1 MWWKF
6 LIGFVILCAAIEI
19 FFIIVALLAAPG
31 ESFDE

>member
-6 LIGFVILCAAIEI
+6 FIGFVILCAIVEI
-19 FFIIVALLAAPG
+19 VSIAAALLAAPG